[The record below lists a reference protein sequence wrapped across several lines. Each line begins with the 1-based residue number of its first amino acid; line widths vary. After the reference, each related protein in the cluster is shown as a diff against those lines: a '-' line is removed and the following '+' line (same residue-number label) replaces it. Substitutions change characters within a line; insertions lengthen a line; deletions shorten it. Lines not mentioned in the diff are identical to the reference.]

1 MAEKL
6 TQGTWAAPGRV
17 NLMGEHTDYNGGF
30 VLPFALSQ
38 TTTVAAAVRDDRR
51 VTVRSSRDDAD
62 QSGSEGSGED
72 QSSAD
77 QPSADQSGADQS
89 DATVEFGLDDLA
101 PGEVQGWASY
111 VAGTLWA
118 LEQAGYQ
125 VPGLDL
131 RVDSTVPVGAGLS
144 SSAALECAVGLAA
157 AELGGHR
164 IDRLELAGLA
174 QRAENDFVGMP
185 CGIMDQVAS
194 LTGEQGH
201 AVLLDT
207 RSLEVEQVPFALE
220 EAGLSL
226 MVIDSRAEHRL
237 VDGEYAARRR
247 QCEQGARLLGLQSLR
262 ELNDAGTT
270 AEQLAS
276 QLEGLT
282 EDEAVLRR
290 LRHVLTENDRVL
302 AARDALRAGR
312 PADLG
317 VILTSSHVS
326 QRDDFQI
333 TVPETDTMVEALLE
347 RGALGARQV
356 GGGFGGCVIALA
368 ASQDVPELLEAA
380 EANARDREYSRPLAL
395 TAHPSSGARRSTA

>member
-77 QPSADQSGADQS
+77 QPSADQSGA
-89 DATVEFGLDDLA
+89 AVEFGLDDLA
-101 PGEVQGWASY
+101 PGEVQGWAAY

>member
-1 MAEKL
+1 MAEQL

-30 VLPFALSQ
+30 VLPFALGQ
-38 TTTVAAAVRDDRR
+38 TTTVAASLRQDRT
-51 VTVRSSRDDAD
+51 VTVRSTRDDAD
-62 QSGSEGSGED
+62 Q
-72 QSSAD
+72 
-77 QPSADQSGADQS
+77 PSPA
-89 DATVEFGLDDLA
+89 VEFSLEGLA
-101 PGEVQGWASY
+101 PGGVEGWAAY

-118 LEQAGYQ
+118 LEQAGYR

-131 RVDSTVPVGAGLS
+131 QVDSTVPVGAGLS

-157 AELGGHR
+157 AELGGQS
-164 IDRLELAGLA
+164 IDRLQLAGLA

-194 LTGEQGH
+194 LAGAEGH

-207 RSLEVEQVPFALE
+207 RSLEVEQVPFALK

-247 QCEQGARLLGLQSLR
+247 QCEQGAQLLGLQSLR
-262 ELNDAGTT
+262 ELNDAGVS
-270 AEQLAS
+270 AEQLAER
-276 QLEGLT
+276 LEGLT
-282 EDEAVLRR
+282 EDEDILRR

-302 AARDALRAGR
+302 ATRDALNAGR
-312 PADLG
+312 PEDMG
-317 VILTSSHVS
+317 MILTSSHIS
-326 QRDDFQI
+326 QREDFQI

-347 RGALGARQV
+347 HGALGARQV

-368 ASQDVPELLEAA
+368 RTSDVTELLEAV
-380 EANARDREYSRPLAL
+380 ESNASDREYSRPLAL
-395 TAHPSSGARRSTA
+395 TAHPSSGARRLTV

>member
-77 QPSADQSGADQS
+77 QPSADQSGA
-89 DATVEFGLDDLA
+89 AVEFGLDDLA

>member
-77 QPSADQSGADQS
+77 QPSADQSGA
-89 DATVEFGLDDLA
+89 AVEFGLDDLA
-101 PGEVQGWASY
+101 PGEVQGWAAY

-207 RSLEVEQVPFALE
+207 RSLEVEQVPLALE

>member
-1 MAEKL
+1 MAEQL

-51 VTVRSSRDDAD
+51 VTVRSSRDDTD
-62 QSGSEGSGED
+62 QSD
-72 QSSAD
+72 
-77 QPSADQSGADQS
+77 ADQSGA
-89 DATVEFGLDDLA
+89 AVEFGLDDLA
-101 PGEVQGWASY
+101 PGEVDGWAAY

-118 LEQAGYQ
+118 LEQAGYR

-144 SSAALECAVGLAA
+144 SSAALECAVGLAG

-194 LTGEQGH
+194 LAGEQGH

-207 RSLEVEQVPFALE
+207 RSLEVEQVPFVLE

-247 QCEQGARLLGLQSLR
+247 QCEQGAQLLGLQSLR
-262 ELNDAGTT
+262 ELNDAGVS
-270 AEQLAS
+270 AEQLAER
-276 QLEGLT
+276 LEGLT
-282 EDEAVLRR
+282 EDEDILRR

-302 AARDALRAGR
+302 AARDALNVGR
-312 PADLG
+312 PEDMG
-317 VILTSSHVS
+317 VILTSSHIS
-326 QRDDFQI
+326 QREDFQI
-333 TVPETDTMVEALLE
+333 TVPETDTMVESLLE
-347 RGALGARQV
+347 HGALGARQV

-368 ASQDVPELLEAA
+368 RTSDVTELLEAV
-380 EANARDREYSRPLAL
+380 ESNASDREYSRPLAL
-395 TAHPSSGARRSTA
+395 TAHPSSGARRLTV

>member
-1 MAEKL
+1 MAEKM

-51 VTVRSSRDDAD
+51 VTVRSSRDDTD
-62 QSGSEGSGED
+62 QSD
-72 QSSAD
+72 
-77 QPSADQSGADQS
+77 ADQSGA
-89 DATVEFGLDDLA
+89 AVEFGLDDLA
-101 PGEVQGWASY
+101 PGEVGGWAAY
-111 VAGTLWA
+111 VAGTVWA
-118 LEQAGYQ
+118 LEQAGYR

-131 RVDSTVPVGAGLS
+131 QVDSTVPVGAGLS

-157 AELGGHR
+157 AELGGHS

-194 LTGEQGH
+194 LAGAEGH

-207 RSLEVEQVPFALE
+207 RSLEVEQVPFALK

-247 QCEQGARLLGLQSLR
+247 QCEQGAQLLGLQSLR
-262 ELNDAGTT
+262 ELNDAGVS
-270 AEQLAS
+270 AEQLAER
-276 QLEGLT
+276 LEGLT
-282 EDEAVLRR
+282 EDEDILRR

-302 AARDALRAGR
+302 AARDALNAGR
-312 PADLG
+312 PEDMG
-317 VILTSSHVS
+317 VILTSSHIS
-326 QRDDFQI
+326 QREDFQI
-333 TVPETDTMVEALLE
+333 TVPETDTMVESLLE
-347 RGALGARQV
+347 HGALGARQV

-368 ASQDVPELLEAA
+368 RTSDVTELLEAV
-380 EANARDREYSRPLAL
+380 ESNASDREYSRPLAL
-395 TAHPSSGARRSTA
+395 TAHPSSGARRLTV

>member
-77 QPSADQSGADQS
+77 QPSADQSGA
-89 DATVEFGLDDLA
+89 AVEFGLDDLA
-101 PGEVQGWASY
+101 PGEVQGWAAY

-282 EDEAVLRR
+282 EDETVLRR

-368 ASQDVPELLEAA
+368 ASEDVPELLEAA

>member
-1 MAEKL
+1 MAEKM

-51 VTVRSSRDDAD
+51 VTVRSSRNDSD
-62 QSGSEGSGED
+62 QKSGVDQEPGAEQPASEG
-72 QSSAD
+72 
-77 QPSADQSGADQS
+77 PGA
-89 DATVEFGLDDLA
+89 AVEFSLDGLA
-101 PGEVQGWASY
+101 PGDVDGWAAY

-131 RVDSTVPVGAGLS
+131 QVDSTVPVGAGLS
-144 SSAALECAVGLAA
+144 SSAALECAVGLAG

-194 LTGEQGH
+194 LAGEQGH

-247 QCEQGARLLGLQSLR
+247 QCEQGAQLLGLQSLR

-270 AEQLAS
+270 AEQLA
-276 QLEGLT
+276 QRLEGLT
-282 EDEAVLRR
+282 EDETILRR

-302 AARDALRAGR
+302 AARDALRARR

-333 TVPETDTMVEALLE
+333 TVPETDTMVETLLE
-347 RGALGARQV
+347 HGALGARQV

-368 ASQDVPELLEAA
+368 PSEEVPKLLAAA
-380 EANARDREYSRPLAL
+380 EANASDREYSRPLAL
-395 TAHPSSGARRSTA
+395 TAHPSSGARRITV